1 VDPALMQLTHRPVA
15 FLDSRAQMADWYAS
29 GAMRR
34 GRAKVS
40 AARRPFSS
48 TTP

>member
-1 VDPALMQLTHRPVA
+1 MQLTHRPVVL
-15 FLDSRAQMADWYAS
+15 LDSRGQMADWYAS
-29 GAMRR
+29 GAMRS
-34 GRAKVS
+34 GRATVS